1 MKIENDN
8 SQLIIDLPTREALG
22 REDFLVNSRNEDAVC
37 FIDNF
42 PNQKINSGILIGSR
56 GSGKTHL
63 VNVLCSNLGRKKW
76 SFLNPKN
83 ENIYDIFSIN
93 DLVIIEDINN
103 FNSKED
109 EDFLFHSI
117 NLSKE
122 LNKALLLTSSRKI
135 SKLDFKTLDLVSRL
149 DAMQAAFIEEP
160 DDMLMEALIIKLFND
175 RQILIKPNIVNFLMQ
190 RIERSYLGVAEII
203 DLIDKVS
210 LSKKKSVSISLIKGL
225 IN

>member
-83 ENIYDIFSIN
+83 ENIYDTFSIN

-135 SKLDFKTLDLVSRL
+135 SKLDFRTLDLVSRL

-175 RQILIKPNIVNFLMQ
+175 RQIIIKPNIVNFLMQ

-210 LSKKKSVSISLIKGL
+210 LSRKKSVSISLIKGL

>member
-8 SQLIIDLPTREALG
+8 SQLIIDLPTRAALG
-22 REDFLVNSRNEDAVC
+22 REDFLVNSRNEDAVY

-42 PNQKINSGILIGSR
+42 QNQKINSGILIGSR

-63 VNVLCSNLGRKKW
+63 VNVLCSNLDSKKW

-83 ENIYDIFSIN
+83 ENIYDTFSIN

-122 LNKALLLTSSRKI
+122 LNKALLLTSSLKI
-135 SKLDFKTLDLVSRL
+135 SKLNFKTLDLISRL

>member
-1 MKIENDN
+1 M
-8 SQLIIDLPTREALG
+8 
-22 REDFLVNSRNEDAVC
+22 
-37 FIDNF
+37 
-42 PNQKINSGILIGSR
+42 
-56 GSGKTHL
+56 
-63 VNVLCSNLGRKKW
+63 
-76 SFLNPKN
+76 
-83 ENIYDIFSIN
+83 
-93 DLVIIEDINN
+93 
-103 FNSKED
+103 
-109 EDFLFHSI
+109 
-117 NLSKE
+117 
-122 LNKALLLTSSRKI
+122 
-135 SKLDFKTLDLVSRL
+135 VSRL

>member
-1 MKIENDN
+1 M
-8 SQLIIDLPTREALG
+8 
-22 REDFLVNSRNEDAVC
+22 
-37 FIDNF
+37 
-42 PNQKINSGILIGSR
+42 
-56 GSGKTHL
+56 
-63 VNVLCSNLGRKKW
+63 
-76 SFLNPKN
+76 
-83 ENIYDIFSIN
+83 
-93 DLVIIEDINN
+93 
-103 FNSKED
+103 
-109 EDFLFHSI
+109 
-117 NLSKE
+117 
-122 LNKALLLTSSRKI
+122 
-135 SKLDFKTLDLVSRL
+135 DLVSRL

>member
-8 SQLIIDLPTREALG
+8 SQLIIDLPTRAALG
-22 REDFLVNSRNEDAVC
+22 REDFLVNSRNEDAVY

-42 PNQKINSGILIGSR
+42 QNQKINSGILIGSR

-63 VNVLCSNLGRKKW
+63 VNVLCSNLDRKKW

-122 LNKALLLTSSRKI
+122 LNKALLLTSSLKI
-135 SKLDFKTLDLVSRL
+135 SKLNFKTLDLVSRL

>member
-122 LNKALLLTSSRKI
+122 LNKALLLTSSLKI
-135 SKLDFKTLDLVSRL
+135 SKLNFKTLDLVSRL

>member
-8 SQLIIDLPTREALG
+8 SQLIIDLPKRTAFG
-22 REDFLVNSRNEDAVC
+22 REDFLVNSRNEDAVY

-42 PNQKINSGILIGSR
+42 KNQKINVGILIGSR

-63 VNVLCSNLGRKKW
+63 VNVLCSNFKRKKC

-83 ENIYDIFSIN
+83 ENIYDIFNIN

-122 LNKALLLTSSRKI
+122 LNKSLLLTSSEKI
-135 SKLDFKTLDLVSRL
+135 SKLNFKTLDLVSRL
-149 DAMQAAFIEEP
+149 NAMQAAFIKEP

-175 RQILIKPNIVNFLMQ
+175 RQITIKPNIVYFLMK
-190 RIERSYLGVAEII
+190 RIERSYLGVTEII

-210 LSKKKSVSISLIKGL
+210 LSKKKSISINLIKEL

>member
-175 RQILIKPNIVNFLMQ
+175 RQIIIKPNIVNFLMQ